1 MSKILIVEDED
12 AIRRVLKKV
21 LSEENSKYKLDE
33 AANGEE
39 AISLI
44 KSQHYDLI
52 LCDIKMPKKD
62 GIDVLEFVIGY
73 DSTIPII
80 MISGHGDLKTAVK
93 AMRLGAFDYIEK
105 PPDLNNL
112 LTSVRSA
119 LKNTSS
125 KKSKINPK
133 KTVSKYEIIG
143 DSKEI
148 VNVKKLI
155 EKISPTN
162 AKVLILGPNGSGK
175 ELVAR
180 QIHSNSLRSD
190 GPFIEVNCA
199 AIPSELIESELFGH
213 EKGAFTGAVDRKRGK
228 LELVGR
234 GTLFLDE
241 IGDMPLKLQAKLLR
255 VLQERQFERVGG
267 SELIPASMRVIAA
280 THRQLNKMIAE
291 QEFRADLFYRLSV
304 FPISVPS
311 LREHREDIP
320 LLVEHFLKKGRQEL
334 AVGRKSITEETMEI
348 LQKYSWPGNIR
359 ELGNI
364 VERSCLMCQDEKIL
378 PSHLFF
384 DEELQ
389 SKEKGTSRLSG
400 TIYEMEKEL
409 IQQTLEEFNGNKT
422 KAADSLGISIRTLRN
437 KLNEYNEAEKE

>member
-33 AANGEE
+33 AANGQE

-119 LKNTSS
+119 LKNTTS
-125 KKSKINPK
+125 KKSNIKTK
-133 KTVSKYEIIG
+133 KTASKYEIIG
-143 DSKEI
+143 DSKKI
-148 VNVKKLI
+148 INVKNLI

-180 QIHSNSLRSD
+180 QIHSNSFRSD

-213 EKGAFTGAVDRKRGK
+213 IKGSFTSAHKDRTGK
-228 LELVGR
+228 FEAANN
-234 GTLFLDE
+234 GTIFLDE
-241 IGDMPLKLQAKLLR
+241 IGDMSMSAQSKVLR
-255 VLQERQFERVGG
+255 AIQENKIQKVG
-267 SELIPASMRVIAA
+267 SEKDIYVDTRVIAA
-280 THRQLNKMIAE
+280 TNKN
-291 QEFRADLFYRLSV
+291 
-304 FPISVPS
+304 ISELIS
-311 LREHREDIP
+311 ENKFREDLYHRIYVIELNVPPLNDRKDDIP
-320 LLVEHFLKKGRQEL
+320 ILIEHFISLLSNQYENKRIFVDETGMKKM
-334 AVGRKSITEETMEI
+334 KSYDW
-348 LQKYSWPGNIR
+348 KGNVR
-359 ELGNI
+359 ELRNV
-364 VERSCLMCQDEKIL
+364 VERLFIL
-378 PSHLFF
+378 S
-384 DEELQ
+384 DNDQ
-389 SKEKGTSRLSG
+389 ISDKEVAKFSG
-400 TIYEMEKEL
+400 K
-409 IQQTLEEFNGNKT
+409 K
-422 KAADSLGISIRTLRN
+422 
-437 KLNEYNEAEKE
+437 

>member
-21 LSEENSKYKLDE
+21 LSEEDSKYKLDE

-73 DSTIPII
+73 DSKIPII

-119 LKNTSS
+119 LKNTSF
-125 KKSKINPK
+125 KKLKINPK
-133 KTVSKYEIIG
+133 KSTSKYEIIG

-155 EKISPTN
+155 GKISPTN

-180 QIHSNSLRSD
+180 QIHSNSHRSD

-213 EKGAFTGAVDRKRGK
+213 IKGSFTSAHKDRTGK
-228 LELVGR
+228 FEAANN
-234 GTLFLDE
+234 GTIFLDE
-241 IGDMPLKLQAKLLR
+241 IGDMSMSAQSKVLR
-255 VLQERQFERVGG
+255 AIQENKIQKVG
-267 SELIPASMRVIAA
+267 SEKDIYVDTRVIAA
-280 THRQLNKMIAE
+280 TNKNISELISENKFREDLYHR
-291 QEFRADLFYRLSV
+291 
-304 FPISVPS
+304 ISVIELNVPP
-311 LREHREDIP
+311 LNDRKNDIP
-320 LLVEHFLKKGRQEL
+320 ILIEHFISLLSNQYENKRIFIDETGMKKM
-334 AVGRKSITEETMEI
+334 KSYDW
-348 LQKYSWPGNIR
+348 KGNVR
-359 ELGNI
+359 ELRNV
-364 VERSCLMCQDEKIL
+364 VERLFIL
-378 PSHLFF
+378 SEN
-384 DEELQ
+384 DQ
-389 SKEKGTSRLSG
+389 ISDKEVAKFSG
-400 TIYEMEKEL
+400 K
-409 IQQTLEEFNGNKT
+409 K
-422 KAADSLGISIRTLRN
+422 
-437 KLNEYNEAEKE
+437 